1 MRGHRVLHM
10 VGKRGRPLVLRPL
23 SGKPIDSRNCYRMV
37 ARIAKAAGILR
48 HISPHSLRHAAIT
61 NALDAGVPLRDAQIP
76 GHRLPLQRQRRQHP
90 DRDHRPQLQPHLRG
104 TPLRHPRRRR
114 RPPTSGNSSSRPP
127 PSDWTSPTA
136 SSPGADSA
144 SRPRTGCPRCRRRSH
159 NSYPRADSEEASTG
173 PPASAGYRWLDG
185 GPGTWVMPRPRTA
198 RAVRRKDQVSPIR
211 GAVPCSSVLRR
222 LRGGRTC
229 RVTPPRM
236 TR

>member
-1 MRGHRVLHM
+1 
-10 VGKRGRPLVLRPL
+10 
-23 SGKPIDSRNCYRMV
+23 
-37 ARIAKAAGILR
+37 
-48 HISPHSLRHAAIT
+48 
-61 NALDAGVPLRDAQIP
+61 LRDAQIP

-90 DRDHRPQLQPHLRG
+90 DRDHRPQLQPHLRR
-104 TPLRHPRRRR
+104 TPLRHPRRLQ

-127 PSDWTSPTA
+127 PSDWTSPSA

-144 SRPRTGCPRCRRRSH
+144 SPPRTGCPRCRRRSH

-211 GAVPCSSVLRR
+211 GEVPCSSVRR
-222 LRGGRTC
+222 LRGGRIC

-236 TR
+236 TQHRYPRPVGIHERGRRSKPANGSRMVTLEVSPSVCAAAEIVWIRSSVRFP